1 MLFASI
7 EAARYVYDVT
17 ERLVPLR
24 MNSLGLETMQV
35 SQNRQVKW

>member
-24 MNSLGLETMQV
+24 MNSLGLETCR
-35 SQNRQVKW
+35 SVKIVR